1 MATVLRQ
8 HTLFPPSDGQRDLA
22 SAAEALHSRT
32 RLVGPDGT
40 EIKLPEEVFAAL
52 REVVE
57 ALSNGLAITIAPHTA
72 QLTTQQGADMLNIS
86 RPTLVRLLEEGEIP
100 FEMRGRHRR
109 VRLTDLLDY
118 QERARVRRRTELDE
132 LAREA
137 IEDGSYDA
145 VDHFPRIR

>member
-1 MATVLRQ
+1 MAATLRR
-8 HTLFPPSDGQRDLA
+8 HTLFPPGDSQDDLA
-22 SAAEALHSRT
+22 YAAEALHGHT

-40 EIKLPEEVFAAL
+40 EIKLPGEVFAAL

-57 ALSNGLAITIAPHTA
+57 ALSNGLAITIAPQTT
-72 QLTTQQGADMLNIS
+72 QLTTQQAADMLNIS
-86 RPTLVRLLEEGEIP
+86 RPTLVRLLEEGQIP

-118 QERARVRRRTELDE
+118 QEHARVHRRTALNE

-137 IEDGSYDA
+137 VEDGSYDA
-145 VDHFPRIR
+145 VDHFPRTR